1 MADYIT
7 IKGDNIPSVSSDP
20 ANPVEGQVWYNTT
33 STVLK
38 GYKAVIGTGTWSS
51 GGNINTARYG
61 PGGTGT
67 QTAAICAFG
76 EPPLTTAAET
86 YDGSS
91 WTNITSANTARYIV
105 ASIGQ
110 TQSDFAGVGGYGDP
124 TNSTKTEIWNGS
136 SWTESGQLGTAR
148 FGWSGGAGTTTAGLV
163 TGGGGGSPSTAPT
176 LTDIFN
182 GSTWSEGG
190 ALNTGRQ
197 YSATGGLT
205 STAAL
210 TMGGYGVPPSNPTR
224 RAYVEEYDG
233 SSWAVQTEINT
244 ARIESGAGGTTSDMV
259 LSGGNIP
266 GPTGITE
273 TWNGTAWTEVADMSG
288 AKAAMGRTAGPSSSM
303 ALYGGHQPGTNNATE
318 EWTVPATT
326 YAIKTFTAS

>member
-1 MADYIT
+1 MTNYIT
-7 IKGDNIPSVSSDP
+7 IKGANITSVSSDP

-38 GYKAVIGTGTWSS
+38 GYKAVIGTGTWAS
-51 GGNINTARYG
+51 GGGLNTSRYG

-67 QTAAICAFG
+67 QTAALCFFG
-76 EPPLTTAAET
+76 EPPLTTAAES
-86 YDGSS
+86 YNGSTWS
-91 WTNITSANTARYIV
+91 NITSANTARYVV

-110 TQSDFAGVGGYGDP
+110 VQTDAAGVGGYGDP
-124 TNSTKTEIWNGS
+124 VLSTRTEIWNGS

-148 FGWSGGAGTTTAGLV
+148 AGWTGGAGTTTAGLV
-163 TGGGGGSPSTAPT
+163 TNAGGGSPSTAPT
-176 LTDIFN
+176 LTDIFD

-190 ALNTGRQ
+190 ALNQGRQ
-197 YSATGGLT
+197 YGSTTGAT

-224 RAYVEEYDG
+224 RAYVEEYNG

-244 ARIESGAGGTTSDMV
+244 ARIEGGACGTSTACILAGGS
-259 LSGGNIP
+259 IP
-266 GPTGITE
+266 PGTNITE
-273 TWNGTAWTEVADMSG
+273 SWNGTAWTEVADMG
-288 AKAAMGRTAGPSSSM
+288 NNKNAMGRTASTGDLAAM
-303 ALYGGHQPGTNNATE
+303 FGGHGSTGTTE